1 MLSAMGVV
9 MLMNQR
15 RRQNLLSNNVIIM
28 AGVHLEGAVVGPKI
42 DGAGYARHTA
52 FIDLAHM

>member
-1 MLSAMGVV
+1 MGVV
-9 MLMNQR
+9 MLMNQK

-42 DGAGYARHTA
+42 DGAGYAGHTA

>member
-1 MLSAMGVV
+1 MGVV
-9 MLMNQR
+9 MLMNQG

-28 AGVHLEGAVVGPKI
+28 ASVHFERAVVGPQI
-42 DGAGYARHTA
+42 DGTGYAGHTA